1 MKTLIL
7 GLMAAL
13 LALSAGAKIPV
24 PPSTDESKAKAAEA
38 AARTAHGNAVA
49 NFQLCKSMDAVAA
62 HHVKSA
68 KAAGKEVKPATA
80 TPACADPGA
89 FVYPPPAPGTVPVVA
104 AAAVKPGAPAAAA
117 AATAVKG
124 PAAGAKPAVPAAPP
138 KKS

>member
-13 LALSAGAKIPV
+13 LALSAGAKIPA
-24 PPSTDESKAKAAEA
+24 PPVTDESKAKAAEA
-38 AARTAHGNAVA
+38 AAKTAHGNAVA
-49 NFQLCKSMDAVAA
+49 NFQLCKSMDAVAV
-62 HHVKSA
+62 HHAKSA

-89 FVYPPPAPGTVPVVA
+89 FVFPPPAPGTAPVVA
-104 AAAVKPGAPAAAA
+104 AAAAKPGAPAAAA
-117 AATAVKG
+117 AAVKA
-124 PAAGAKPAVPAAPP
+124 PAPGAKPAVQAAPP